1 LGVAVK
7 RNPLVLLA
15 EHVSPNIVC
24 GVAQRYIRPAT
35 AFTAG
40 RVLRTRDCPW
50 VLPPRYCDWPLLP

>member
-1 LGVAVK
+1 MGVAVK

-40 RVLRTRDCPW
+40 RVLRTRDCPLGTATS
-50 VLPPRYCDWPLLP
+50 VLRLATVA

>member
-7 RNPLVLLA
+7 RNPLVLSA

-24 GVAQRYIRPAT
+24 RAAPRYSRPET

-40 RVLRTRDCPW
+40 RLAVASQSSGKSLEHE
-50 VLPPRYCDWPLLP
+50 